1 MKRSKRSLSILFKNN
16 MPWIEFKNYQENAV
30 VKLKR
35 EINELLDA
43 DESKVCIFKSPTG
56 SGKTLI
62 MAEFLKRLIDS
73 RIDDKKFSF
82 VWIAVNKLHDQS
94 RNNLRKYYDQNGVGI
109 KCSYFEDL
117 DDRKIGENEILF
129 LNWASINKKDNLYVR
144 ANERDNNLSSVI
156 ARTKD
161 EGRIIFLIIDES
173 HHTANSEKSK
183 ELILDIGP
191 KVTIEVSATPQL
203 NNANRIVEVD
213 LRDVKDEEMIK
224 KEIIINPGFENYIID
239 KKKSDKTADELVLES
254 ALKKRIELQKK
265 LEKEGSSVNPLLLI
279 QLPDAMQGVADKKD
293 EIIALLKKFGY
304 TTENGRL
311 AIYLSDKDNKI
322 NLANIEKNENEVEVM
337 IFKQAIALGWD
348 CPRATIL
355 VLFRQWR
362 EENITFSIQT
372 LGRIMRMPEQKH
384 YGDQDLNVGYVFTSL
399 QDINVAEDLSRDY
412 ITTFTGFRI
421 KNYKNLDLQSY
432 HSKRFREETRLSS
445 DFTPLFIEAGKK
457 LKLKERFSFKHSILK
472 TSLIAS
478 GHISNPDK
486 EVKNIEKK
494 GTLDI
499 PKNEVELQNAFDMFA
514 RNNLAPFAPEQRS
527 IGRIKSSIY
536 LFFEASRNEDEWPK
550 IQAAVLAGENRQA
563 IIDTINLAKEMYQEE
578 IGKGKNEL
586 VKNEEQWNVPKIINY
601 TLSFA
606 KKDYKKSVIQPYY
619 SKIRSLQGSI
629 LGESYEDSAVEESFI
644 EHLENLKEVEWWF
657 KNGRSDATYF
667 AIPYSENEIEG
678 AFYVDFIIQMKDG
691 RVGLFDTKGGLTAQ
705 TAGPKAEGLTKYI
718 SEQNKKGKKLFG
730 GIIIR
735 EKNSWRYNDGKKYF
749 YNPNNLTDWK
759 FLDLK

>member
-1 MKRSKRSLSILFKNN
+1 MIF
-16 MPWIEFKNYQENAV
+16 EFKNYQENAV

-43 DESKVCIFKSPTG
+43 DGNKVCIFKAPTG
-56 SGKTLI
+56 SGKTLM

-73 RIDDKKFSF
+73 RIDGKKFSF
-82 VWIAVNKLHDQS
+82 IWIAVNKLHDQS

-117 DDRKIGENEILF
+117 DDRRIGENEILF

-144 ANERDNNLSSVI
+144 ANERDNNLTSVI

-161 EGRIIFLIIDES
+161 EGRMIFLIIDES

-183 ELILDIGP
+183 ELIQDIGP
-191 KVTIEVSATPQL
+191 KITIEVSATPQL
-203 NNANRIVEVD
+203 NNANRIVEVE
-213 LRDVKDEEMIK
+213 LKDVKDEEMIK
-224 KEIIINPGFENYIID
+224 KEIIINPGFEHYIID
-239 KKKSDKTADELVLES
+239 KKKNDKSADELVLES
-254 ALKKRIELQKK
+254 ALKKRVELQKK
-265 LEKEGSSVNPLLLI
+265 LETEGSGVNPLLLI
-279 QLPDAMQGVADKKD
+279 QLPDAMQGVSDKKD

-322 NLANIEKNENEVEVM
+322 NLANIEKNENEVDVM
-337 IFKQAIALGWD
+337 IFKQAISLGWD

-412 ITTFTGFRI
+412 ITTFTGFRV
-421 KNYKNLDLQSY
+421 KNYKNFDLQSY

-445 DFTPLFIEAGKK
+445 DFTPLFLDAGNELELKK
-457 LKLKERFSFKHSILK
+457 KFSFKHSILK

-478 GHISNPDK
+478 GRITDPDK
-486 EVKNIEKK
+486 EAKNIEKK
-494 GTLDI
+494 GTIDI

-514 RNNLAPFAPEQRS
+514 RNNLAPFEPEQRS
-527 IGRIKSSIY
+527 IARIKSSVY
-536 LFFEASRNEDEWPK
+536 SFFEASRNEDEWPK
-550 IQAAVLAGENRQA
+550 IQAAVLAQENQQ
-563 IIDTINLAKEMYQEE
+563 IMIDVINLAKEKYQEAV
-578 IGKGKNEL
+578 GKGKNEL
-586 VKNEEQWNVPKIINY
+586 VKNDEPWNVPKVINY
-601 TLSFA
+601 TRSYT

-619 SKIRSLQGSI
+619 TRTSGDSALN
-629 LGESYEDSAVEESFI
+629 LFEEDSEIEVSF
-644 EHLENLKEVEWWF
+644 LEYLDKSRNVEWWF

-667 AIPYSENEIEG
+667 AVPHTEHG
-678 AFYVDFIIQMKDG
+678 AEKPFYVDFVVMQKDG
-691 RVGLFDTKGGLTAQ
+691 HVGLFDTKGGLTAE
-705 TAGPKAEGLTKYI
+705 TAKSRAEGLAKYI
-718 SEQNKKGKKLFG
+718 AEQNKKGKKLYG
-730 GIIIR
+730 GIVLQ
-735 EKNSWRYNDGKKYF
+735 EKKSWRYHDGLKYE
-749 YNPNNLTDWK
+749 YNPNNLKDWK
-759 FLDLK
+759 FLDLS

>member
-1 MKRSKRSLSILFKNN
+1 MIF
-16 MPWIEFKNYQENAV
+16 EFKDYQENVV

-35 EINELLDA
+35 EINELLEA
-43 DESKVCIFKSPTG
+43 DGNKICVFKAPTG
-56 SGKTLI
+56 SGKTLM

-73 RIDDKKFSF
+73 RIDSKKFSF

-94 RNNLRKYYDQNGVGI
+94 RNNLKKYYDQNGVGI

-117 DDRKIGENEILF
+117 DDRRIGENEILF

-156 ARTKD
+156 ARTRD
-161 EGRIIFLIIDES
+161 EGRIIFLVIDES

-183 ELILDIGP
+183 ELIQDIGP
-191 KVTIEVSATPQL
+191 KITIEVSATPQL
-203 NNANRIVEVD
+203 NNANRIVEVE
-213 LRDVKDEEMIK
+213 LKDVKDEEMIK
-224 KEIIINPGFENYIID
+224 KEIVINPGFEHYIID
-239 KKKSDKTADELVLES
+239 KKKSDKSADELVLES
-254 ALKKRIELQKK
+254 ALRKRVELQKK
-265 LEKEGSSVNPLLLI
+265 LEAEGSGVNPLLLV

-322 NLANIEKNENEVEVM
+322 NLANIEKNEDEVEVM
-337 IFKQAIALGWD
+337 IFKQAVALGWD

-384 YGDQDLNVGYVFTSL
+384 YTDQDLNVSYVFTSL
-399 QDINVAEDLSRDY
+399 PDINVATDLSRDY

-421 KNYKNLDLQSY
+421 KGYKNLDLPSY

-457 LKLKERFSFKHSILK
+457 LKLKEKFSFKHSILNTK
-472 TSLIAS
+472 IMSDWKIHNTDDVTGSTEQGGFA
-478 GHISNPDK
+478 H
-486 EVKNIEKK
+486 
-494 GTLDI
+494 I

-514 RNNLAPFAPEQRS
+514 HNNLAPFAPEQRS

-536 LFFEASRNEDEWPK
+536 SFFEASRNEDEWPK
-550 IQAAVLAGENRQA
+550 IQAAVLAQENQQ
-563 IIDTINLAKEMYQEE
+563 IMIDTINLAKEMYQEE
-578 IGKGKNEL
+578 VGKGKNEL
-586 VKNEEQWNVPKIINY
+586 VKNEEWNVPKVINY

-606 KKDYKKSVIQPYY
+606 KKGHKKSAIQPYY
-619 SKIRSLQGSI
+619 TRTSGVGTVNLF
-629 LGESYEDSAVEESFI
+629 EEDSDLEVDFI
-644 EHLENLKEVEWWF
+644 EHLEKSKTIEWWF
-657 KNGRSDATYF
+657 KNGKSDATYF
-667 AIPYSENEIEG
+667 AVPHTEHGVEK
-678 AFYVDFIIQMKDG
+678 AFYVDFIVMQKDG
-691 RVGLFDTKGGLTAQ
+691 RIGLFDTKGGLTAE
-705 TAGPKAEGLTKYI
+705 TAKSRAEGLAKYI
-718 SEQNKKGKKLFG
+718 AEQNKKGKKLYG
-730 GIIIR
+730 GIVLK
-735 EKNSWRYNDGKKYF
+735 EKNSWRYHDGLKYE
-749 YNPNNLTDWK
+749 YNPNDLKDWK

>member
-1 MKRSKRSLSILFKNN
+1 MIF
-16 MPWIEFKNYQENAV
+16 EFKDYQENTV

-35 EINELLDA
+35 EINELLNA
-43 DESKVCIFKSPTG
+43 DESKVCIFKAPTG
-56 SGKTLI
+56 SGKTLV

-73 RIDDKKFSF
+73 RIDGKKFSF

-94 RNNLRKYYDQNGVGI
+94 RNNLKKYYDQTATGI

-117 DDRKIGENEILF
+117 DDRRISENEILF

-144 ANERDNNLSSVI
+144 ANERDNNLSSII

-183 ELILDIGP
+183 ELIQDIGP
-191 KVTIEVSATPQL
+191 KITIEVSATPQL
-203 NNANRIVEVD
+203 NNANRIVEVE
-213 LRDVKDEEMIK
+213 LKDVKDEEMIK

-239 KKKSDKTADELVLES
+239 KKKSDKSADELVLES
-254 ALKKRIELQKK
+254 ALKKRAELEKK
-265 LEKEGSSVNPLLLI
+265 LKAEGSSVNPLLLI
-279 QLPDAMQGVADKKD
+279 QLPDAMQGVSDKKD
-293 EIIALLKKFGY
+293 EIIALLKKFKY
-304 TTENGRL
+304 TTENGLL

-322 NLANIEKNENEVEVM
+322 NLVNIEKNENEVDVM

-384 YGDQDLNVGYVFTSL
+384 YADQDLNVGYVFTSL

-412 ITTFTGFRI
+412 ITTFTGFRTN
-421 KNYKNLDLQSY
+421 NYKNLDLPSY

-445 DFTPLFIEAGKK
+445 DFTPIFVEAGKK
-457 LKLKERFSFKHSILK
+457 LKFREKFSFKHSILK

-478 GHISNPDK
+478 GRITDPDK
-486 EVKNIEKK
+486 EAKDIERK

-514 RNNLAPFAPEQRS
+514 RNNCAPFAPESRS

-536 LFFEASRNEDEWPK
+536 NIFDAWRDEDEWPK
-550 IQAAVLAGENRQA
+550 IQAAVLAEENQQ
-563 IIDTINLAKEMYQEE
+563 IMIDTINLAKEMYLEE
-578 IGKGKNEL
+578 VGKGKNEV
-586 VKNEEQWNVPKIINY
+586 VKNEELWNVPKVINY
-601 TLSFA
+601 TLSFI
-606 KKDYKKSVIQPYY
+606 KKDYKKSVIWPYY
-619 SKIRSLQGSI
+619 AKKSGFGTASLF
-629 LGESYEDSAVEESFI
+629 EEDSSLEVDFI
-644 EHLENLKEVEWWF
+644 AFLEKSKAVEWWF
-657 KNGRSDATYF
+657 KNGKQDGSYF
-667 AIPYSENEIEG
+667 AVPYVENGQEKL
-678 AFYVDFIIQMKDG
+678 FYLDFVVILNNG
-691 RVGLFDTKGGLTAQ
+691 RIGLFDTKGGIYAKTA
-705 TAGPKAEGLTKYI
+705 KERAEGLAEYI
-718 SEQNKKGKKLFG
+718 AAENKNGKKLFG
-730 GIIIR
+730 GIVLK
-735 EKNSWRYNDGKKYF
+735 EKNSWRYNDGKKYE
-749 YNPNNLTDWK
+749 YNPSDLKNWK
-759 FLDLK
+759 FLDLG